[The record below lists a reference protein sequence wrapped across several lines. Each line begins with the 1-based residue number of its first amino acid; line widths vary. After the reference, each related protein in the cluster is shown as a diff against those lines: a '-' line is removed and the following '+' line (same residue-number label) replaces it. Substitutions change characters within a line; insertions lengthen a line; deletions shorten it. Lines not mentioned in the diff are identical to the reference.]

1 MNVVINELSL
11 KLYCKRKYNRVFFF
25 NEKIESPLPRH
36 ICVLNI
42 LTKNIAKKVK
52 KKKRYRLAMNM
63 KPVPTICDPK
73 KVINKISYINKVTS
87 PICIPRATPRRRLYK
102 EDQYESFTSRD

>member
-11 KLYCKRKYNRVFFF
+11 KLYCRRKYNRVFFF

-52 KKKRYRLAMNM
+52 KKKTLSLSNEYETCSNYMRSE
-63 KPVPTICDPK
+63 K
-73 KVINKISYINKVTS
+73 SY
-87 PICIPRATPRRRLYK
+87 
-102 EDQYESFTSRD
+102 Q

>member
-11 KLYCKRKYNRVFFF
+11 KLYCRRKYNRVFFF

-52 KKKRYRLAMNM
+52 KKKTLSLS
-63 KPVPTICDPK
+63 
-73 KVINKISYINKVTS
+73 NKYETCSNYMRSEKSY
-87 PICIPRATPRRRLYK
+87 
-102 EDQYESFTSRD
+102 Q